1 MCTVPIEPQESC
13 AAADCLAGLQHPNGK
28 GFKHQCET
36 AVLAGPWHLD
46 GFDTVLRAIDPEL
59 RATRTVSN
67 CMVSECRHRRSGA
80 GMEFEE
86 LLSSRVRPSER

>member
-1 MCTVPIEPQESC
+1 
-13 AAADCLAGLQHPNGK
+13 
-28 GFKHQCET
+28 
-36 AVLAGPWHLD
+36 
-46 GFDTVLRAIDPEL
+46 L

-86 LLSSRVRPSER
+86 LLF